1 MAARPPTQD
10 GDDDT
15 PETLAF
21 GISALDARL
30 SESELTFPATAETVV
45 DELGDPEIPYD
56 TAGHTLALSAAMG
69 ELQQTN
75 FETETELKEAL
86 HPVYEEKRRSAGNSI
101 VGQMRR
107 LLPF

>member
-1 MAARPPTQD
+1 MAARPPPAD
-10 GDDDT
+10 GDDEP

-30 SESELTFPATAETVV
+30 SESDLRFPATAEKVV
-45 DELGDPEIPYD
+45 EELENPELPYD
-56 TAGHTLALSAAMG
+56 TTGRTLALSEALS
-69 ELQQTN
+69 ELPVQE

-86 HPVYEEKRRSAGNSI
+86 HPVYERKRRNAGRGI
-101 VGQMRR
+101 VGRIRR

>member
-1 MAARPPTQD
+1 MAARPPGG
-10 GDDDT
+10 GDDDP

-30 SESELTFPATAETVV
+30 SESDLQFPASAREVV
-45 DELGDPEIPYD
+45 DVLGDPDIPYD
-56 TAGHTLALSAAMG
+56 TAGHTLALSAALS
-69 ELQQTN
+69 EVPHQQ

-86 HPVYEEKRRSAGNSI
+86 HPVYEEKRRSAGGSI

>member
-1 MAARPPTQD
+1 MAARPPAGD

-30 SESELTFPATAETVV
+30 SESELTFPATAAAVLDALE
-45 DELGDPEIPYD
+45 DPDIPYD
-56 TAGHTLALSAAMG
+56 TAGHTLALSEALA